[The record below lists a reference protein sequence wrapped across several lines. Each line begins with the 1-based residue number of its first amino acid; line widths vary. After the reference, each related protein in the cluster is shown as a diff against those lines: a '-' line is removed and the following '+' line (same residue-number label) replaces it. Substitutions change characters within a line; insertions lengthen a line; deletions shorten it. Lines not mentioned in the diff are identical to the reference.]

1 LSSPNSSEPELKQ
14 VLQNV
19 GLDGINLDGQMTLS
33 IGQQRRIAIARAL
46 LRPTNVF
53 IMDEPSASLDEATE
67 TKIIEILEQA
77 AQKGKIVL
85 TVSHRPNLISR
96 ANQIIDFTRILT

>member
-1 LSSPNSSEPELKQ
+1 
-14 VLQNV
+14 
-19 GLDGINLDGQMTLS
+19 
-33 IGQQRRIAIARAL
+33 
-46 LRPTNVF
+46 
-53 IMDEPSASLDEATE
+53 MDEPSASLDEATE